1 MTDDLNE
8 KQKQFGREYMVDFNV
23 ADAYVRAGY
32 SKNGA
37 QSGGSRLLRD
47 PRMQA
52 FIEELGVEAAERADL
67 TVDGVLKNLRED
79 RKAAR
84 AAGQYGP
91 AVRADELMG
100 KYLAMFTDV
109 NKNVD
114 VVDIPVEDAVTEMC
128 TQNGVVH
135 ETARALIMRGVE
147 ALKTPYHPDDEDPT
161 PPAPTQPAPRMVQ

>member
-1 MTDDLNE
+1 MTDELSQ
-8 KQKQFGREYMVDFNV
+8 KQKKFGREYMVDFNV

-47 PRMQA
+47 SRIQA
-52 FIEELGVEAAERADL
+52 YIAELEAEATERAGL

-79 RKAAR
+79 RDAAR
-84 AAGQYGP
+84 KAGQYGP

-100 KYLAMFTDV
+100 KHLAMFTDV
-109 NKNVD
+109 SKNV
-114 VVDIPVEDAVTEMC
+114 VVDDIPVEDAITDLC

-135 ETARALIMRGVE
+135 EIARRLFMQGLE
-147 ALKTPYHPDDEDPT
+147 ALKTPFNPDT
-161 PPAPTQPAPRMVQ
+161 PPAPTQPNPEAIH

>member
-1 MTDDLNE
+1 MTEALSQR
-8 KQKQFGREYMVDFNV
+8 QKRFGREYMVDFNV

-47 PRMQA
+47 SRIQA
-52 FIEELGVEAAERADL
+52 YIADLEAEATERAGL

-79 RKAAR
+79 RDAAR
-84 AAGQYGP
+84 KAGQFGP

-114 VVDIPVEDAVTEMC
+114 VVDIPVEDAITELC

-135 ETARALIMRGVE
+135 EIARRLFMQGLE
-147 ALKTPYHPDDEDPT
+147 ALKTPFNPDTPPAPT
-161 PPAPTQPAPRMVQ
+161 PPAPEAIH

>member
-1 MTDDLNE
+1 MTEGLSQ
-8 KQKQFGREYMVDFNV
+8 KQKRFGREYMVDFNV

-47 PRMQA
+47 PRMKA
-52 FIEELGVEAAERADL
+52 FIAELGIEAAERADL
-67 TVDGVLKNLRED
+67 TVDSVLKNLRED

-91 AVRADELMG
+91 AVRADELLG
-100 KYLAMFTDV
+100 KTFGMFTDV
-109 NKNVD
+109 NKNVTPQQ
-114 VVDIPVEDAVTEMC
+114 VSAEEGITNLC

-135 ETARALIMRGVE
+135 ETARRIFMQGLE
-147 ALKTPYHPDDEDPT
+147 ALKTPYHPDKEDPT
-161 PPAPTQPAPRMVQ
+161 PPAPTQPDPEAIH